1 VLPQLAKFK
10 GAALNLLFPQRCLG
24 CGREG
29 ELICSSCQLS
39 LPKLVPPL
47 CPKCGRPQ
55 SSGIVC
61 PDCVSW
67 KAHIDG
73 IRSPFRF
80 EGLARQAVHQLKYK
94 NLRSLAQTLADL
106 MSQYLA
112 QNPMPAD
119 VIMPVPLHPRRLKER
134 GYNQSALLA
143 FFLAKSLG
151 LPLDENCLARHKFLV
166 PQARTQSVI
175 ERRRNVEEAF
185 SCKNLAAGKQVLLV
199 DDVCTSGATL
209 DACAEVMKKSGVET
223 VWALV
228 FAREI

>member
-29 ELICSSCQLS
+29 DLICSSCQLS

-55 SSGIVC
+55 SSGILC
-61 PDCVSW
+61 PDCVPW

-106 MSQYLA
+106 LSQYLVL
-112 QNPMPAD
+112 NPIPVD
-119 VIMPVPLHPRRLKER
+119 ILMPVPLHPRRLKER

-143 FFLAKSLG
+143 SHLGKSIG
-151 LPLDENCLARHKFLV
+151 LPVDESCLARRKFLL

-185 SCKNLAAGKQVLLV
+185 SCDKLSAGKQVLLV
-199 DDVCTSGATL
+199 DDVSTSGATL
-209 DACAEVMKKSGVET
+209 DACAEVLKQAGAKS
-223 VWALV
+223 VWGLV